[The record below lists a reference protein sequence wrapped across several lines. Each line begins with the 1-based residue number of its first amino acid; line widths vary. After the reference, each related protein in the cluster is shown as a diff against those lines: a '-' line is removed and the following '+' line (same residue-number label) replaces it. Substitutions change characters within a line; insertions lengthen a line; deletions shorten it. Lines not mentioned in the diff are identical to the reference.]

1 MNALASITSIFAAML
16 IVGSYC
22 LVIKPKIDT
31 VDCYQQ
37 ENRQL
42 REEKQELKDRLDA
55 VDHYLYQLRERKVG
69 AMEQAVREHF
79 RYCREDEMI
88 YIFEEND

>member
-1 MNALASITSIFAAML
+1 MDT
-16 IVGSYC
+16 
-22 LVIKPKIDT
+22 IDS
-31 VDCYQQ
+31 YQQ

-42 REEKQELKDRLDA
+42 RDEKQHLKERLDA
-55 VDHYLYQLRERKVG
+55 VDHYLYQLKERKSG
-69 AMEQAVREHF
+69 AMEQAVRERF